1 MFCALHNAPTATETV
16 TPTETVSDVVTQTIP
31 GDIITVTVPFT
42 ITEAATAYSTSYYTV
57 TTSAAD
63 TVYKRVADAS
73 SSTDLGPLSA
83 LSGYPESRISSACSC
98 IVTTTPSAQ
107 VTVTETASAVTETLA
122 STVTVPGDDEVV
134 TVIKTTTAT
143 TTTTIQ
149 TAVPT
154 YVAPPVDVCAGKP
167 HRLCCQGISTVT
179 NLGSTICGYT
189 PTVVG
194 EQLGSQCIEGE

>member
-1 MFCALHNAPTATETV
+1 
-16 TPTETVSDVVTQTIP
+16 VTQTIP

-63 TVYKRVADAS
+63 TVYKRLVDDAS

-83 LSGYPESRISSACSC
+83 LSDYPESRISSACSC

-107 VTVTETASAVTETLA
+107 VTVTETASAVTETSA
-122 STVTVPGDDEVV
+122 STVTIPGEEEVTTV
-134 TVIKTTTAT
+134 TKTTTAT

-154 YVAPPVDVCAGKP
+154 YVAPPVDVCAGKT
-167 HRLCCQGISTVT
+167 HRMCCQG
-179 NLGSTICGYT
+179 LSTITKLGYTTCGYT

-194 EQLGSQCIEGE
+194 EQLGSQCIESE